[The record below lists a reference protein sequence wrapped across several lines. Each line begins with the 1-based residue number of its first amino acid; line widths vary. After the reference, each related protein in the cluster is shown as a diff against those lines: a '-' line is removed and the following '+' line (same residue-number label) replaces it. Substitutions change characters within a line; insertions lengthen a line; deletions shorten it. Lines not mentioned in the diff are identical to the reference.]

1 MAFNL
6 FVITHKLHPFTM
18 TNAMAE
24 YFPNSD
30 RFDDCLVRLPFYY
43 DLSESD
49 LEYICE
55 EIKIFYQK

>member
-1 MAFNL
+1 
-6 FVITHKLHPFTM
+6 M

>member
-1 MAFNL
+1 ML
-6 FVITHKLHPFTM
+6 
-18 TNAMAE
+18 
-24 YFPNSD
+24 PNSD
-30 RFDDCLVRLPFYY
+30 IFADCLVILPFYY